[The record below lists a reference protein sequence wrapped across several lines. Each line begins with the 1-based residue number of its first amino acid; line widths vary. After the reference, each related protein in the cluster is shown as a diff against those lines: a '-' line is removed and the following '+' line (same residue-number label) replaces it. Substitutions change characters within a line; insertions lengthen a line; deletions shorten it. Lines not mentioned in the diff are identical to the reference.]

1 MKNNNQYLEKINE
14 SVGGQAT
21 DKRKTNIYYLR
32 SIAEN
37 TGSENLDGQ
46 RTDNY
51 YLRLIAL
58 NMEDMDVKELLQTIA
73 ELRGEVE
80 ELEELLAN
88 DIHLFSCCKDIVQTD
103 DALDLFAYCKY
114 NGEVEGNTVHF
125 YAIDNNVPSSIT
137 VTTNTNILSYYHSDE
152 ATITVTVLNEDENP
166 ISNYDVVVKNGS
178 TVLGTVKTNSDG
190 IAEYDYSA
198 QGLGDVTLTIECG
211 ELSETISIEDCTYYR
226 LNTEIESQVLSISDF
241 PVNFTAEFDVVVPK
255 TDIYKYGY
263 LCVGS
268 DANNNMFVGAKGT
281 DRKYGISIRHN
292 GQTTILSEETGRYIT
307 INRFE
312 FSYDDGELTY
322 SGTDTGIIVL
332 DYEYTARDY
341 ISIDLDTD
349 TNLRYLK
356 IKPL

>member
-1 MKNNNQYLEKINE
+1 MKSNNKYLHEISSNFGSSAE
-14 SVGGQAT
+14 SIS
-21 DKRKTNIYYLR
+21 TNNKYLR
-32 SIAEN
+32 EIAKN
-37 TGSENLDGQ
+37 TGSIDITGHHS
-46 RTDNY
+46 DNY
-51 YLRLIAL
+51 YLKRIAL
-58 NMEDMDVKELLQTIA
+58 NTKDMDIQELLQTIA

-80 ELEELLAN
+80 DLEEQLAN
-88 DIHLFSCCKDIVQTD
+88 DIHLFSCCKDIVQTGES
-103 DALDLFAYCKY
+103 LGLFAYCKH

-178 TVLGTVKTNSDG
+178 TVLGTVKTNSNG
-190 IAEYDYSA
+190 IAEYDYFA

-226 LNTEIESQVLSISDF
+226 MNTEIGSQVLSISDF
-241 PVNFTAEFDVVVPK
+241 PVNFSAEFDVVVPK
-255 TDIYKYGY
+255 TDVYKYGY

-312 FSYDDGELTY
+312 FSYDNGELTY
-322 SGTDTGIIVL
+322 SGTNTGTIVL